1 MAKRAKLEIMRD
13 ILKIIKEN
21 NGVIK
26 PTPLLRKAGLSS
38 GRFKEYYKD
47 MLEKKLVTGA
57 INENLNKQIILTE
70 KGNKFLERYRTIIE
84 FIDEFDL

>member
-13 ILKIIKEN
+13 ILKIIREN

-47 MLEKKLVTGA
+47 LLEKKLVSESIDG
-57 INENLNKQIILTE
+57 NLDKKISLTD
-70 KGNKFLERYRTIIE
+70 KGSKFLERYRTIVE

>member
-13 ILKIIKEN
+13 ILKIIREN
-21 NGVIK
+21 KGMIK

-47 MLEKKLVTGA
+47 LLEKKLVSESVNDTSD
-57 INENLNKQIILTE
+57 KQILITE
-70 KGNKFLERYRTIIE
+70 KGSKFLERYRTIIE

>member
-21 NGVIK
+21 KGVMK
-26 PTPLLRKAGLSS
+26 PTPLLRKVGLSTS
-38 GRFKEYYKD
+38 GFKEYYDVIK
-47 MLEKKLVTGA
+47 ERGLV
-57 INENLNKQIILTE
+57 NEVTDKELTKQIVLTE
-70 KGNKFLERYRTIIE
+70 KGNRFLERYKTIIE